1 MCSEYTISKKLLK
14 SKAKA
19 LFGYPAIWNS
29 RMSFAI
35 LRTAKLKS
43 FGELGGSLSHNYR
56 IRFTANADQSRSHQN
71 EHDVSRSADAM
82 QMIKNR
88 LPEKL
93 RKNGVL
99 CIEHLITA
107 SPDWVGWNDKN
118 AESEFFE
125 KSRKWLADRYGSENV
140 ITTSIH
146 RDETTPHLIAYVVPL
161 DDTGR
166 LNARKWLGG
175 RKLMSEM
182 QSAFADQVKDL
193 GLERGIEGSRA
204 EHTTI
209 KQFYAEIQEP
219 LQNADIQRYSIPRFS
234 GELPPSKLFEKNET
248 YAQRVI
254 DVVYDDVDKKVRKL
268 AQYYVDHIQKQH
280 HDFEQFKRFEMKKHE
295 IDKKAR
301 YSAERASI
309 RYKQMSDDAERKRLD
324 HVIAA
329 AELTYSRINEIE
341 NKYRIYQRFEN
352 YFRDDALKL
361 KRQIEIKLYQH
372 PDECDVR
379 DKYWALREIEHEIDR
394 LKKDGSNEL
403 AANELSHKQDL
414 RLYEEKEQQLLNEI
428 ETIKYHQVRKEAEQE
443 QRHKNEI
450 DAVRERIR
458 EREHQLSYQKEQQRV
473 REYEQQLRHQSE
485 LQSYSR
491 NNDIEFDM

>member
-1 MCSEYTISKKLLK
+1 
-14 SKAKA
+14 
-19 LFGYPAIWNS
+19 
-29 RMSFAI
+29 MSFAI

-43 FGELGGSLSHNYR
+43 FGEIGGSLSHNYR
-56 IRFTANADQSRSHQN
+56 TRFTANADKSRSHQN
-71 EHDVSRSADAM
+71 EHDKYSANSAM
-82 QMIKNR
+82 SAIKNR

-107 SPDWVGWNDKN
+107 SPEWIGWGTDQEKQ
-118 AESEFFE
+118 FFE
-125 KSRKWLADRYGSENV
+125 QARKWLAMRYGSENV
-140 ITTSIH
+140 ITTTIH
-146 RDETTPHLIAYVVPL
+146 RDETTPHLIAYVVPM

-175 RKLMSEM
+175 RKLMSDM
-182 QSAFADQVKDL
+182 QTAFADQVKEL

-209 KQFYAEIQEP
+209 KQFYADIQAP
-219 LQNADIQRYSIPRFS
+219 LEKADIQRYSIPRFT
-234 GELPPSKLFEKNET
+234 GELPPSKIFEKNET
-248 YAQRVI
+248 YAQKVI
-254 DVVYDDVDKKVRKL
+254 DVIYDDVNKQVRNL
-268 AQYYVDHIQKQH
+268 AQYYVDRIEKQH
-280 HDFEQFKRFEMKKHE
+280 YDFEQFKRFEMKKHE

-301 YSAERASI
+301 NSAERASV

-324 HVIAA
+324 HVIVA

-341 NKYRIYQRFEN
+341 NKYRTYQRFEN
-352 YFRDDALKL
+352 YFREDASKL

-379 DKYWALREIEHEIDR
+379 EKYWALREIECEIDK
-394 LKKDGSNEL
+394 LKTDGRNEL

-428 ETIKYHQVRKEAEQE
+428 ESIKYHQVRKEAEQE

-450 DAVRERIR
+450 DVVRERIR
-458 EREHQLSYQKEQQRV
+458 EREQELSKQKELNRD
-473 REYEQQLRHQSE
+473 RDREQQLRHQNE
-485 LQSYSR
+485 LKSQDR
-491 NNDIEFDM
+491 ANDVGFDM

>member
-1 MCSEYTISKKLLK
+1 
-14 SKAKA
+14 
-19 LFGYPAIWNS
+19 
-29 RMSFAI
+29 MSFAI

-56 IRFTANADQSRSHQN
+56 TRFTANADQSRSHQN

-193 GLERGIEGSRA
+193 GLERGIEGSKA
-204 EHTTI
+204 THE
-209 KQFYAEIQEP
+209 KVSDFYA
-219 LQNADIQRYSIPRFS
+219 
-234 GELPPSKLFEKNET
+234 K
-248 YAQRVI
+248 
-254 DVVYDDVDKKVRKL
+254 
-268 AQYYVDHIQKQH
+268 
-280 HDFEQFKRFEMKKHE
+280 
-295 IDKKAR
+295 
-301 YSAERASI
+301 
-309 RYKQMSDDAERKRLD
+309 
-324 HVIAA
+324 
-329 AELTYSRINEIE
+329 INRPKDEV
-341 NKYRIYQRFEN
+341 
-352 YFRDDALKL
+352 ALKRWAEMDL
-361 KRQIEIKLYQH
+361 
-372 PDECDVR
+372 PDTAFMES
-379 DKYWALREIEHEIDR
+379 
-394 LKKDGSNEL
+394 KKSL
-403 AANELSHKQDL
+403 W
-414 RLYEEKEQQLLNEI
+414 
-428 ETIKYHQVRKEAEQE
+428 RKNF
-443 QRHKNEI
+443 RSSK
-450 DAVRERIR
+450 
-458 EREHQLSYQKEQQRV
+458 
-473 REYEQQLRHQSE
+473 
-485 LQSYSR
+485 
-491 NNDIEFDM
+491 

>member
-1 MCSEYTISKKLLK
+1 MLK

-56 IRFTANADQSRSHQN
+56 TRFTANADQSRSHQN

-107 SPDWVGWNDKN
+107 SPDWIGWNDKN

-193 GLERGIEGSRA
+193 GLERGVEGSRA

-254 DVVYDDVDKKVRKL
+254 DIVYDDVDKKVRKL

-295 IDKKAR
+295 IDKNAR
-301 YSAERASI
+301 HSAERASV
-309 RYKQMSDDAERKRLD
+309 RYKQMSDDAERKRLE
-324 HVIAA
+324 HVLAA

-352 YFRDDALKL
+352 YYPDEALRL
-361 KRQIEIKLYQH
+361 KQNIEIKLYQH
-372 PDECDVR
+372 EDECDIR
-379 DKYWALREIEHEIDR
+379 EKDWALREIEREIDR
-394 LKKDGSNEL
+394 LKIDGRNSL
-403 AANELSHKQDL
+403 SANELNHKDDL
-414 RLYEEKEQQLLNEI
+414 RSYEEKEHQLLNEI
-428 ETIKYHQVRKEAEQE
+428 ESVKYHQVRKEAEQE
-443 QRHKNEI
+443 QRHKHELDI
-450 DAVRERIR
+450 VRERIK
-458 EREHQLSYQKEQQRV
+458 ERENELAKE
-473 REYEQQLRHQSE
+473 RELNCKRDHEQQLRHQNE
-485 LQSYSR
+485 LKLQDR
-491 NNDIEFDM
+491 GNDFSM

>member
-1 MCSEYTISKKLLK
+1 
-14 SKAKA
+14 
-19 LFGYPAIWNS
+19 
-29 RMSFAI
+29 MSFAI

-43 FGELGGSLSHNYR
+43 FGEIGGSLSHNYR
-56 IRFTANADQSRSHQN
+56 TRFTANADKSRSHQN
-71 EHDVSRSADAM
+71 EHDVSRSTDAM

-88 LPEKL
+88 LPQKL

-107 SPDWVGWNDKN
+107 SPEWQGWNDKN
-118 AESEFFE
+118 AEAEFFE
-125 KSRKWLADRYGSENV
+125 KSRKWLIDRYGSENV

-146 RDETTPHLIAYVVPL
+146 RDETTPHLIAYVVPMG
-161 DDTGR
+161 DTGR

-182 QSAFADQVKDL
+182 QTAFADQVKHL

-209 KQFYAEIQEP
+209 KQFYTEIQQP
-219 LQNADIQRYSIPRFS
+219 IHVDAKRYAIRRFS
-234 GELPPSKLFEKNET
+234 GDLPPPKFLEKNET

-254 DVVYDDVDKKVRKL
+254 DVIYEDVDKKVAKL
-268 AQYYVDHIQKQH
+268 ADHYANYIEKQH

-301 YSAERASI
+301 HSAERASI

-379 DKYWALREIEHEIDR
+379 EKDWALREIEHEIDR

-428 ETIKYHQVRKEAEQE
+428 ESVKYHQARKEAEQE

-458 EREHQLSYQKEQQRV
+458 EREHQLSHQREQQRV
-473 REYEQQLRHQSE
+473 REYEQQSRHQSE
-485 LQSYSR
+485 LQSYSK